1 MYETHVFRQARQRDD
16 ETLNHFHTR
25 LHHLAKGCDFTD
37 AKKEIKTQLVEICK
51 STRVRRKALRED
63 ISLEDLLK
71 YAGRT
76 LETSD
81 RQIATMEH
89 TQQDVVVNKVYSGK
103 LSQSVIKIIT
113 VNQNT
118 KQNNFF

>member
-1 MYETHVFRQARQRDD
+1 M
-16 ETLNHFHTR
+16 
-25 LHHLAKGCDFTD
+25 
-37 AKKEIKTQLVEICK
+37 
-51 STRVRRKALRED
+51 LRED

-71 YAGRT
+71 YGRT

-103 LSQSVIKIIT
+103 SCFFCVVVILIPKEENPVRHAAKHVKTARKVATLRKFVAQRQPAI
-113 VNQNT
+113 QKNT
-118 KQNNFF
+118 SNG